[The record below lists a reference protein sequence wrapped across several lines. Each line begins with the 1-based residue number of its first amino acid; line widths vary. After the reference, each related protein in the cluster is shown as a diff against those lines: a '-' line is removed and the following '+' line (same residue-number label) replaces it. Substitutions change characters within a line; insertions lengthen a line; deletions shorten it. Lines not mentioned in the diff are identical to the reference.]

1 MASLCSIRGASG
13 WDDADMPPHRRK
25 QGQPRRPGEIAFA
38 TTIPEHDWGDL
49 GDRRSLQ
56 RFEAIATELAERY
69 REILPRGRFKVEVK
83 GTGVVIRA
91 LPPGRGAGSTCNGP
105 GWVPLLAPAPRK
117 FQLRL
122 FLEEEARGVQEFV
135 RHFVTDWP
143 HPNAEPH
150 VAVTDQLLR
159 VWYGTNDEA
168 VASVRLR
175 PLDRAL
181 FDD

>member
-1 MASLCSIRGASG
+1 
-13 WDDADMPPHRRK
+13 MPPRRRK
-25 QGQPRRPGEIAFA
+25 QGRSRRPGEIAFA
-38 TTIPEHDWGDL
+38 PTIPEHDWGDL

-69 REILPRGRFKVEVK
+69 REILPPGRFKVEVN
-83 GTGVVIRA
+83 GTHVVMRA
-91 LPPGRGAGSTCNGP
+91 LPPGRSAGSTCNGP
-105 GWVPLLAPAPRK
+105 GWVALMVPAQRD

-122 FLEEEARGVQEFV
+122 FLDSEARSVQEFV

-150 VAVTDQLLR
+150 VAVTDQQLR
-159 VWYGTNDEA
+159 VWCGTNDEA
-168 VASVRLR
+168 AASVRLR
-175 PLDRAL
+175 PLERAL

>member
-1 MASLCSIRGASG
+1 
-13 WDDADMPPHRRK
+13 MPPRRRK
-25 QGQPRRPGEIAFA
+25 QGQSRRPGEIVA
-38 TTIPEHDWGDL
+38 TPAIPEHDWGDL

-69 REILPRGRFKVEVK
+69 SEILPSGRFKVEVR
-83 GTGVVIRA
+83 GTCVMMRA
-91 LPPGRGAGSTCNGP
+91 LPPGRSAGSTAHGP
-105 GWVPLLAPAPRK
+105 GWVVLMVPAPRE

-122 FLEEEARGVQEFV
+122 FLESEARSVQEFV

-150 VAVTDQLLR
+150 VAVTDQQLR

-168 VASVRLR
+168 AAPVRLR
-175 PLDRAL
+175 PLERAL